1 MSWICGACRW
11 QNFTPNLTATMP
23 CVNCGS
29 KKVDSV
35 TPEWFVR
42 EVPEGTPWSEAE
54 KESVRIA
61 QRALRLTPTGT
72 LDFPTAASL
81 RGLQRL
87 YGIPVTGILD
97 ASTAIVI
104 DGLRPW
110 VVEEE
115 ERPCRPY

>member
-1 MSWICGACRW
+1 MSWICGGCRW
-11 QNFTPNLTATMP
+11 QNHTPTPP
-23 CVNCGS
+23 CLHCGS
-29 KKVDSV
+29 AVVDSV

-42 EVPEGTPWSEAE
+42 DVYEGTPWSEAE
-54 KESVRIA
+54 KESVRIV

-81 RGLQRL
+81 RGTQRL
-87 YGIPVTGILD
+87 YGLPVTGILD

-115 ERPCRPY
+115 ERTCRPY